1 MNDIVIHCA
10 HDALADITTLVPNPR
25 NPNRHP
31 DKQIELLGKIIKNQG
46 WRAPITVSTRSG
58 FIVRGHGR
66 LLAAQKLGLSEV
78 PVDRQD
84 YASEAEEW
92 ADMIADNRIAELSEI
107 DDEAVSRL
115 LTEFDMDFDRE
126 LTGFSVKDIDKL
138 VAQFEDK
145 DVVDDGFDVDQT
157 IAGIVDPVTKAGDII
172 QLGRH
177 RLMCGDSTDSA
188 VLQKLMDGRMADAIF
203 TDPPYNVDYTGG
215 TEEALKIANDN
226 MSGEDF
232 RAFLLA
238 AFKAA
243 ASVTKAGGA
252 IYVCHA
258 DTESLNFRTALVEA
272 GFLLKQCIV
281 WVKQH
286 FVMGRQDYHWQHEP
300 ILYGWKDGAAHSWY
314 GDRKQTTV
322 WNVDRPVASPE
333 HPTMKPVA
341 LVGIALGNS
350 TKKDDLILDPFCG
363 SGSTVIAAEQ
373 LERVCY
379 AVELDPRYCD
389 VIVKRWDGFAGE
401 TARIGINE
409 SLCGRRR
416 QRNMT

>member
-1 MNDIVIHCA
+1 VTAISIHCA
-10 HDALADITTLVPNPR
+10 HDEIADITTLVPNPR

-31 DKQIELLGKIIKNQG
+31 DKQIELLAKIIQNQG

-78 PVDRQD
+78 PVDRQE

-92 ADMIADNRIAELSEI
+92 ADMIADNRIAELSDL
-107 DDEAVSRL
+107 DDEAVSQL
-115 LTEFDMDFDRE
+115 LAEFEIDFDRE
-126 LTGFSVKDIDKL
+126 LTGFSAKDIDKL
-138 VAQFEDK
+138 ISQFEDK
-145 DVVDDGFDVDQT
+145 SVVDDGFDVDQAV
-157 IAGIVDPVTKAGDII
+157 AGITDPVTKPGDII

-177 RLMCGDSTDSA
+177 RLICGDSTDLA
-188 VLQKLMDGRMADAIF
+188 VLQKLMDGRMADAVF

-226 MSGEDF
+226 MSGASF

-238 AFKAA
+238 AFTAA
-243 ASVTKAGGA
+243 AAVTKDGGA

-258 DTESLNFRTALVEA
+258 DTEGTNFRTALVEA

-300 ILYGWKDGAAHSWY
+300 ILYGWKDGAAHAWY
-314 GDRKQTTV
+314 GDRKQSTV
-322 WNVDRPVASPE
+322 WNVDRPMASPE

-341 LVGIALGNS
+341 LVAMAIGNS
-350 TKKDDLILDPFCG
+350 TKKEDLILDPFCG

-373 LERVCY
+373 LGRACY
-379 AVELDPRYCD
+379 AAEIDPKYCD
-389 VIVKRWDGFAGE
+389 VIVRRWEDFASRSAISE
-401 TARIGINE
+401 
-409 SLCGRRR
+409 
-416 QRNMT
+416 

>member
-1 MNDIVIHCA
+1 MTTISIHCA
-10 HDALADITTLVPNPR
+10 HDELVDITTLVPNPR

-31 DKQIELLGKIIKNQG
+31 DKQIELLAKIIQNQG

-66 LLAAQKLGLSEV
+66 LLAAQKLGLAQV

-84 YASEAEEW
+84 YATEAEEW
-92 ADMIADNRIAELSEI
+92 ADMIADNRIAELSDL
-107 DDEAVSRL
+107 DDEAVSL
-115 LTEFDMDFDRE
+115 LLSEFDIDFDRE
-126 LTGFSVKDIDKL
+126 LTGFSTKDIDKL
-138 VAQFEDK
+138 ISQFENK
-145 DVVDDGFDVDQT
+145 SAVDDGFDVDKAV
-157 IAGIVDPVTKAGDII
+157 AGITDAVTRPGDII

-177 RLMCGDSTDSA
+177 RLICGDSTDPA
-188 VLQKLMDGRMADAIF
+188 VLQKLMDGRMADAVF

-226 MSGEDF
+226 MSGADF

-238 AFKAA
+238 AFTAA
-243 ASVTKAGGA
+243 ATVTKEGGA

-258 DTESLNFRTALVEA
+258 DTEGINFRTALVEA

-300 ILYGWKDGAAHSWY
+300 ILYGWKDGAAHSWF
-314 GDRKQTTV
+314 GDRKQSTV
-322 WNVDRPVASPE
+322 WNVDRPMASPE
-333 HPTMKPVA
+333 HPTMKPVE
-341 LVGIALGNS
+341 LVAMAIGNS

-363 SGSTVIAAEQ
+363 SGTTVIAAEQ
-373 LERVCY
+373 LGRVCY

-389 VIVKRWDGFAGE
+389 VIVKRWNDFTSH
-401 TARIGINE
+401 TAMQE
-409 SLCGRRR
+409 
-416 QRNMT
+416 